1 MKIICFSIV
10 TIVGLCIAVI
20 PFFKSGGG
28 DIENAGFASFMMLS
42 AVLFIVCFFGAF
54 IFSCF

>member
-20 PFFKSGGG
+20 PFFKSGVD
-28 DIENAGFASFMMLS
+28 DIEDTGFASFMMLIV
-42 AVLFIVCFFGAF
+42 VLFTVAFFGAF
-54 IFSCF
+54 LFVN